1 MHNRLSSLPQQACPA
16 GSSQPAHPGRTSAA
30 LIGHPPLL
38 LQVHLLLGLLVVFL
52 YLRLL
57 AFHSNF
63 VLPFME
69 GYHRV
74 RKPQGSST
82 QQEGSAAIQGQ
93 GGAQPA
99 AAAGASR
106 EAGKR
111 AKKSK

>member
-1 MHNRLSSLPQQACPA
+1 MHTRLSSLPQQACPA

-30 LIGHPPLL
+30 LIGHPPHL

-74 RKPQGSST
+74 RKPQGST
-82 QQEGSAAIQGQ
+82 QQGGSAAIQGQ